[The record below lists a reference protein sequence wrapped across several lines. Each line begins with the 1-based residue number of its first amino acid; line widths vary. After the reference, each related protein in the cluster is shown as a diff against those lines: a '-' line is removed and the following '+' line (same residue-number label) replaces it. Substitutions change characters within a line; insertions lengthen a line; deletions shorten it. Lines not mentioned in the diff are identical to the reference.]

1 MLRSFQA
8 SWSRR
13 CITTPNRVT
22 YLRRPE
28 SLRSPRPS
36 IRREFG
42 QQRTFLNIPTVL
54 VPPVVFVG
62 LAIGLWTW
70 KCFMMV
76 VFQNKIIYMP
86 GLPPN
91 ARRETIEDY
100 KSQCGGIEWREER
113 IKSGDGT
120 RISLCLASVDSGNER
135 SQQPNRI
142 YILYFQ
148 GHFSFLQHALC
159 SSYLTGNA
167 SSLPPRL
174 PFLSP
179 ILRMLQGRSLESN
192 PYVQYIMV
200 CCSYRGYW
208 TSKGRP
214 SERGIALDAA
224 AALEWIKA
232 AHKRRREIEA
242 PQVIIWG
249 QSIGAGVATNIAAQQ
264 DPLSGDLL
272 LKALILE
279 TPFVSVRAMLE
290 ILYPQKWLPYR
301 HLWPFLRNHLDSS
314 EALGL
319 LGEKSK
325 AAGVRAPSVLIL
337 EAGRDELVPSS
348 QGDMLEKRCVDVGLA
363 VERKVVS
370 SALHNEVLVRPGG
383 RAAVV
388 EAVRKAAT
396 ET

>member
-1 MLRSFQA
+1 
-8 SWSRR
+8 
-13 CITTPNRVT
+13 
-22 YLRRPE
+22 
-28 SLRSPRPS
+28 
-36 IRREFG
+36 
-42 QQRTFLNIPTVL
+42 
-54 VPPVVFVG
+54 
-62 LAIGLWTW
+62 
-70 KCFMMV
+70 
-76 VFQNKIIYMP
+76 
-86 GLPPN
+86 
-91 ARRETIEDY
+91 
-100 KSQCGGIEWREER
+100 
-113 IKSGDGT
+113 
-120 RISLCLASVDSGNER
+120 
-135 SQQPNRI
+135 
-142 YILYFQ
+142 
-148 GHFSFLQHALC
+148 
-159 SSYLTGNA
+159 
-167 SSLPPRL
+167 
-174 PFLSP
+174 
-179 ILRMLQGRSLESN
+179 
-192 PYVQYIMV
+192 MV